1 MIKYK
6 EADCELCRSSRV
18 KSGHWNL
25 LLCKLLCHM
34 AKVTLVT
41 KEDSGVCRD
50 LDQGKHIHTK
60 WVQNLLTFGT
70 GYIFKEL
77 KESDMTHSGMKNG
90 HQNDNCPL

>member
-1 MIKYK
+1 MQ
-6 EADCELCRSSRV
+6 ELKGEIRPLEPIVMQATVPYGQSDP
-18 KSGHWNL
+18 
-25 LLCKLLCHM
+25 CH
-34 AKVTLVT
+34 
-41 KEDSGVCRD
+41 EGGFGVCRD